1 MLGTKLSFPAWS
13 SVLIAHQS
21 LIYKISALVK
31 RITFGT
37 KQKEYVFG
45 IVRLTLTPN
54 HIKRVRPADAN
65 APIIMCGIRLKNS
78 VWWTATDRIL
88 WAVESSIL
96 LISVFVRMAISGIV
110 SNNPAYKIRKIMWGL
125 LLGLHW
131 VKYQN
136 IIGAVALV
144 GGIVAGSVL
153 WKRNKLCFKK
163 EH

>member
-1 MLGTKLSFPAWS
+1 
-13 SVLIAHQS
+13 
-21 LIYKISALVK
+21 
-31 RITFGT
+31 
-37 KQKEYVFG
+37 
-45 IVRLTLTPN
+45 
-54 HIKRVRPADAN
+54 
-65 APIIMCGIRLKNS
+65 
-78 VWWTATDRIL
+78 
-88 WAVESSIL
+88 
-96 LISVFVRMAISGIV
+96 MAISGIV

-136 IIGAVALV
+136 IIGGVALV